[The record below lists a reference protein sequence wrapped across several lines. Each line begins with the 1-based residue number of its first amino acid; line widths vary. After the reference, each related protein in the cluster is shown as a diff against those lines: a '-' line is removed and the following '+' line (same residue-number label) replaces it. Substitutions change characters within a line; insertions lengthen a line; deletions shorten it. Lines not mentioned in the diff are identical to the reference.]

1 MMNFRSHPNMT
12 KCVIPDGVNLSNT
25 DFSNAFNN
33 MRNIVSVNL
42 SDKIV
47 NLSNAFYW
55 CKALSTPMCPKNC
68 TNMYETYSG
77 CTNLTGNPVC
87 GDNVTNMMSTYD
99 GCRNLT
105 GSPVCGDNVTD
116 MYEVYDNCQNLTG
129 SPVCGDKVINMD
141 ISY

>member
-47 NLSNAFYW
+47 NLSNGVGVIKPNLLIRNYDTFSKHAAYIGEFNKDKMFYLMSRGIS
-55 CKALSTPMCPKNC
+55 KIDATKLMMEAL
-68 TNMYETYSG
+68 
-77 CTNLTGNPVC
+77 LIGNGNKEEMIVKEFM
-87 GDNVTNMMSTYD
+87 NKIM
-99 GCRNLT
+99 
-105 GSPVCGDNVTD
+105 
-116 MYEVYDNCQNLTG
+116 EVSNG
-129 SPVCGDKVINMD
+129 
-141 ISY
+141 